1 MNEKVSK
8 TDEISKVL
16 FFDWDPIGIKGLV
29 GKDRYD
35 KNSDE
40 YIVYAR
46 EIVSRFSEVPNE
58 DEIFDYL
65 KHACQSRMG
74 MGRAKKEWDETRDV
88 AQKVHRLLRGAVAS
102 SPPI

>member
-74 MGRAKKEWDETRDV
+74 MG
-88 AQKVHRLLRGAVAS
+88 LLVPLQFECAYLAYAEGVVPFYA
-102 SPPI
+102 